1 MLVNYMR
8 SPYTLL
14 LLIALIH
21 AAIGIV
27 LTAVLSWPATAT
39 LAPHGWAVL
48 SGLLWGAGALFMFHA
63 LRSEEVSRV
72 VPIFQTY
79 PIFAALMAV
88 AFLGEKVTALDWAAV
103 LFTVG
108 GATILSIRQDREYR
122 RLFLHRS
129 FFVLILGSVIAASAF
144 VIGAV
149 ALESLPVLNTH
160 ALRDLGLSGTLLLA
174 ALRRSHLHEIRELF
188 RRRSPALVLVS
199 INEFGLASVSFIMI
213 LWALSLGPVTLVTT
227 LVSTRSLFL
236 VLYSILLTLRFRS
249 ILGERVTPGTVA
261 VKLFAVTLIVGGVS
275 VISLG

>member
-14 LLIALIH
+14 LLIALVQ
-21 AAIGIV
+21 ATIGIV
-27 LTAVLSWPATAT
+27 LTAVLPWPEATI
-39 LAPHGWAVL
+39 LGPLGWAVL
-48 SGLLWGAGALFMFHA
+48 SGVLWGTGALFMFHA

-72 VPIFQTY
+72 VPIYQTY

-88 AFLGEKVTALDWAAV
+88 VFLGEEVAPLDWAAV

-108 GATILSIRQDREYR
+108 GAVILSIRQDREYR

-129 FFVLILGSVIAASAF
+129 FFVLMLGSVIAASAF

-149 ALESLPVLNTH
+149 ALENLPVLNTH
-160 ALRDLGLSGTLLLA
+160 ALRTLGLSGTLLLA
-174 ALRRSHLHEIRELF
+174 ALRRSHLHEIRELI
-188 RRRSPALVLVS
+188 RRRSPALALVS
-199 INEFGLASVSFIMI
+199 INEFGLANVSFLMV

-236 VLYSILLTLRFRS
+236 VLYSILLTLRFRGV
-249 ILGERVTPGTVA
+249 LGEHITPGAVA
-261 VKLFAVTLIVGGVS
+261 VKLSAVALIVGGVS